1 VERHRRAL
9 VALAVI
15 ALVGLLAGFA
25 VRLVSSQ
32 ADDRRDVEKTFEERS
47 QTSASLI
54 AALFGSATASSQQ
67 QDARQYGSAHVTNQ
81 QMGKAA
87 KQGNSQYTVL
97 VDNQGRILAA
107 SPGISRAEL
116 RSIVG
121 NPPYVRQALAGAGGF
136 AVGNLER
143 PGGVASIGSA
153 QGFQTDF
160 GQRALVSG
168 ISPQFFGAF
177 LGGYLA
183 KVPSVEG
190 GQGYILDQHNVV
202 LGSQGGDV
210 AIGQPV
216 QETGLVSALAGGDA
230 GAFDGD
236 RYFTV
241 SKIEAT
247 PWRVVL
253 TASQS
258 SLYASVNGSHKWV
271 PWILFGAF
279 AAAALLALWMLARVL
294 GTAAKLETAN
304 DRLGV
309 VNETLER
316 RAGELTRSNEEL
328 ERFASIAS
336 HDLKEPLR
344 KMQTYAD
351 RLKETEAQ
359 NLSDRGREYV
369 EQTSSAAERMQAL
382 IDDLLR
388 FSRITAEVHPPAEV
402 DLTEVAHKVVASLD
416 AVIEESGASV
426 EIGQLPT
433 VFADP
438 VQMHQLLQNLISNGL
453 KFRREDTS
461 PVVRVR
467 GEVHGRLAEIT
478 VADNGVGFDPKYA
491 NRIFR
496 AFERLH
502 DAGEYPGT
510 GIGLALCRGIV
521 ERHGGTISAD
531 SAPGQGSTF
540 TVSLPVRPLAEA
552 TPAGE
557 GPGAESKKEPL
568 VHA

>member
-1 VERHRRAL
+1 MKRHRRVL
-9 VALAVI
+9 VALAV
-15 ALVGLLAGFA
+15 LGLGGLLAGFA
-25 VRLVSSQ
+25 VKLVSSQ
-32 ADDRRDVEKTFEERS
+32 ADDRRDVEKAFQERS

-67 QDARQYGSAHVTNQ
+67 QDARLYGSAHVSNQ
-81 QMGKAA
+81 KLARAA
-87 KQGNSQYTVL
+87 NQGNSQYAAL
-97 VDNQGRILAA
+97 VDKQGRILAA
-107 SPGISRAEL
+107 SPGISMAEL
-116 RSIVG
+116 RSAIG
-121 NPPYVRQALAGAGGF
+121 KPAYVRQALAGGSF

-143 PGGVASIGSA
+143 LGGVPSIGSA
-153 QGFQTDF
+153 QGFDTEF
-160 GQRALVSG
+160 GPRALVSG
-168 ISPQFFGAF
+168 INAQFFGSF

-202 LGSQGGDV
+202 LGSQGTDV
-210 AIGQPV
+210 PIGKPV
-216 QETGLVSALAGGDA
+216 EETGLVQALAGGDA
-230 GAFDGD
+230 GAFDAD
-236 RYFTV
+236 RYFTA

-253 TASQS
+253 TASQAN
-258 SLYASVNGSHKWV
+258 LYGPVSGSHKWV

-279 AAAALLALWMLARVL
+279 AAAALLALWLVAQVL

-304 DRLGV
+304 DRLAAA
-309 VNETLER
+309 NQALER

-344 KMQTYAD
+344 KMQTYSD

-369 EQTSSAAERMQAL
+369 EQTGSAAERMQAL

-388 FSRITAEVHPPAEV
+388 FSQITAEVHPPAEV
-402 DLTEVAHKVVASLD
+402 DLTEVAHQAVISLD
-416 AVIEESGASV
+416 AVIEEAGASV

-438 VQMHQLLQNLISNGL
+438 VQMHQLLQNLISNGV
-453 KFRREDTS
+453 KFRREDVS
-461 PVVRVR
+461 PVVRVG
-467 GEVHGRLAEIT
+467 GEVHGELAEIKVT
-478 VADNGVGFDPKYA
+478 DNGIGFDQKYA

-502 DAGEYPGT
+502 GAGEYPGT
-510 GIGLALCRGIV
+510 GIGLALCRRIV
-521 ERHGGTISAD
+521 ERHGWTIRAD
-531 SAPGQGSTF
+531 SAPSRGSTF
-540 TVSLPVRPLAEA
+540 TVSLPVRPLTQV
-552 TPAGE
+552 TPTDE
-557 GPGAESKKEPL
+557 GPGTESRKEPL